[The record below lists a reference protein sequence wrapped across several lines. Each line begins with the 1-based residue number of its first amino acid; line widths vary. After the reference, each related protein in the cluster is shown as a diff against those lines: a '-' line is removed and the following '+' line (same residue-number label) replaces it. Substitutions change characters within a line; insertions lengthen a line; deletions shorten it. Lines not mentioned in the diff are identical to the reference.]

1 VNSTKTPY
9 VTFRC
14 GDSIFGID
22 IGCVQ
27 EINRNLSLTRVPLA
41 PPFVRG
47 VVNLRGEVVTMLEL
61 RVLMEQ
67 PRAEASLSQRSLI
80 LHSAGETFGL
90 WVDSVSDIV
99 ELVPDDI
106 ASPPS
111 NIAPSV
117 ARLVLGVYSTDTRL
131 ILLLD
136 SEALFATSMSLE
148 R

>member
-1 VNSTKTPY
+1 MNSTQTPY

-14 GDSIFGID
+14 GDSLFGID

-27 EINRNLSLTRVPLA
+27 EINRCLSLTSIPLA

-47 VVNLRGEVVTMLEL
+47 VANLRGDVVTMLDL
-61 RVLMEQ
+61 RILMEQ
-67 PRAEASLSQRSLI
+67 PRVESNIHQRSLI
-80 LHSAGETFGL
+80 LHSDGETFGL

-99 ELVPDDI
+99 EIDSDDI
-106 ASPPS
+106 VSPPS
-111 NIAPSV
+111 NIEPSV
-117 ARLVLGVYSTDTRL
+117 ARLVLGVYSHDSRL

-136 SEALFATSMSLE
+136 PDALFATTVSLE